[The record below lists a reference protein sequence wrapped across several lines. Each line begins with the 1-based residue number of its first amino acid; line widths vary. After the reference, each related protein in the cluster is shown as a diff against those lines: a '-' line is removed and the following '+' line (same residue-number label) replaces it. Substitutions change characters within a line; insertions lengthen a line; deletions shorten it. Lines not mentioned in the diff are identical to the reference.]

1 MIIKSVLSRVIKKG
15 NLTWIQHDGNIHH
28 YGDGSGEL
36 IKIRTTKDFSE
47 IKLLLNPSLQF
58 GESYMNGS
66 LIMEEGRIHDLLK
79 LLFSNSKVDVDH
91 WIMDVSRAVRFILNK
106 FNVGNYLSK
115 SKKNVA
121 HHYDLSDQLYDL
133 FLDKDRQY
141 SCAYFNSPNDTLDQA
156 QTNKKELIAKKL
168 LLEKGQNVL
177 DIGCGWGGMASFL
190 SKRSEVNVN
199 GITLSEEQIQYANKR
214 KQTESLH
221 NVEYKLQDYRK
232 VNETYDRIVSV
243 GMFEHVGTKHYQDFF
258 NKVYDLLNDTGVAL
272 IHTIGRLSEPTTNDP
287 WIEKYIFPGGY
298 IPALSETV
306 SKIEKSGLSM
316 TDIQILKF
324 HYAETLKR
332 WRYNF
337 YDNIDKVKEIYDE
350 KFCRMWDFYLSSSQ
364 ASFEE
369 STLVVFQMQL
379 SKNKKTVPDKRDYM
393 LME

>member
-1 MIIKSVLSRVIKKG
+1 MIIKSVLSRVIRKG
-15 NLTWIQHDGNIHH
+15 NLTWIQHDGNVHH

-47 IKLLLNPSLQF
+47 INLLLNPSLQF

-79 LLFSNSKVDVDH
+79 LLFSNSKIDVDH

-190 SKRSEVNVN
+190 SKRSEVNVK

-221 NVEYKLQDYRK
+221 NVEYKLQDYRN

-369 STLVVFQMQL
+369 STLVVFQLQL

-393 LME
+393 LA

>member
-1 MIIKSVLSRVIKKG
+1 MIIKSVLSRVIRKG

-79 LLFSNSKVDVDH
+79 LLFSNSKIDVDH
-91 WIMDVSRAVRFILNK
+91 WIMDVSRTVRFILNK

-190 SKRSEVNVN
+190 SKRSEVNVK

-221 NVEYKLQDYRK
+221 NVEYQLQDYRK

-369 STLVVFQMQL
+369 STLVVFQLQL

-393 LME
+393 LA

>member
-79 LLFSNSKVDVDH
+79 LLFSNSKIDVDH

-156 QTNKKELIAKKL
+156 QKNKKELIAKKL

-190 SKRSEVNVN
+190 SKRSEVNVK

-369 STLVVFQMQL
+369 STLVVFQLQL

-393 LME
+393 LA

>member
-1 MIIKSVLSRVIKKG
+1 MITHSVLSRVIKKG
-15 NLTWIQHDGNIHH
+15 NLTWTHHNGIVNH
-28 YGDGSGEL
+28 YGDGSGDP
-36 IKIRTTKDFSE
+36 IKIRTTKEFSD
-47 IKLLLNPSLQF
+47 IKVLLNPSIQF

-66 LIMEEGRIHDLLK
+66 LIIDEGRIHDLLK
-79 LLFSNSKVDVDH
+79 LLFTNSKVDVDH
-91 WIMDVSRAVRFILNK
+91 WIMHLSKNIRFILNK
-106 FNVGNYLSK
+106 FSVGNYLSK
-115 SKKNVA
+115 SKNNVA
-121 HHYDLSDQLYDL
+121 HHYDLSDRLYEL
-133 FLDKDRQY
+133 FLDQDRQY

-168 LLEKGQNVL
+168 LLEKDQKVL
-177 DIGCGWGGMASFL
+177 DIGCGWGGMAAYL
-190 SKRSEVNVN
+190 SNRSDVNVK
-199 GITLSEEQIQYANKR
+199 GITLSEEQIEYAKKR
-214 KQTESLH
+214 KIEHCLD
-221 NVEYKLQDYRK
+221 NVEYELQDYRK
-232 VNETYDRIVSV
+232 VNEEYDRVVSV
-243 GMFEHVGTKHYQDFF
+243 GMFEHVGTNHYQEFF

-272 IHTIGRLSEPTTNDP
+272 IHTIGRLSEPSTNDP

-337 YDNIDKVKEIYDE
+337 YDNIEKVKEIYDE

-369 STLVVFQMQL
+369 STLVVFQLQL
-379 SKNKKTVPDKRDYM
+379 SKNKKTVPDKRDY
-393 LME
+393 LLQ

>member
-1 MIIKSVLSRVIKKG
+1 MIIKSVLSRVIRKG

-28 YGDGSGEL
+28 YGDGSGKL

-79 LLFSNSKVDVDH
+79 LLFSNSKIDVDH

-190 SKRSEVNVN
+190 SKRSEVNVK

-369 STLVVFQMQL
+369 STLVVFQLQL
-379 SKNKKTVPDKRDYM
+379 SKNKRTVPDKRDYM
-393 LME
+393 LA

>member
-1 MIIKSVLSRVIKKG
+1 MIIKSVLSRVIRKG
-15 NLTWIQHDGNIHH
+15 NLTWIQHDGNVHH

-47 IKLLLNPSLQF
+47 VKLLLNPSLQF

-79 LLFSNSKVDVDH
+79 LLFSNSKIDVDH
-91 WIMDVSRAVRFILNK
+91 WIMDVSRTVRFILSK

-190 SKRSEVNVN
+190 SKRSDVNVK

-272 IHTIGRLSEPTTNDP
+272 IHTIGRLSKPSTNDP

-369 STLVVFQMQL
+369 STLVVFQLQL

-393 LME
+393 LA

>member
-1 MIIKSVLSRVIKKG
+1 MIIKSVLSRVIRKG
-15 NLTWIQHDGNIHH
+15 NLTWIQHDGNVHH

-79 LLFSNSKVDVDH
+79 LLFSNSKIDVDH

-190 SKRSEVNVN
+190 SKRSEVNVK

-272 IHTIGRLSEPTTNDP
+272 IHTIGRLSEPSTNDP

-369 STLVVFQMQL
+369 STLVVFQLQL

-393 LME
+393 LA

>member
-1 MIIKSVLSRVIKKG
+1 MIIKSVLSRVIRKG
-15 NLTWIQHDGNIHH
+15 NLSWIQHDGHVHH

-79 LLFSNSKVDVDH
+79 LLFSNSKIDVDH
-91 WIMDVSRAVRFILNK
+91 WIMDVSRTVRFILSK

-190 SKRSEVNVN
+190 SKRSEVNVK

-272 IHTIGRLSEPTTNDP
+272 IHTIGRLSEPSTNDP

-337 YDNIDKVKEIYDE
+337 YDNIDKVNEIYDE

-369 STLVVFQMQL
+369 STLVVFQLQL

-393 LME
+393 LA